1 MSCVNLSC
9 VDLNCDLG
17 ESFGAYRMGMD
28 EAVVPHVTSINVACG
43 YHAGDPLIMEKTMT
57 LAAKH
62 GVAVGAH
69 PGFPDLL
76 GFGRR
81 PMAVT
86 PEEAGAYVKY
96 QLGALMAFAKSHGLK
111 LQHVK
116 PHGALY
122 NMAAKDAKLA
132 RGIAQAVASVDKGI
146 YLMGLAGS
154 VMLEEAEKAGLP
166 VISEVFADRAY
177 NDDGSLVSRSLPGA
191 VIHDAAEAAARAV
204 KMAREN
210 KVVSINTTAKLQVV
224 LTKPKSMEEARGVAD
239 NLNQK
244 KTVILNL
251 ESVNGE
257 TARRV
262 LDFLSGVT
270 YANKATMRQVA
281 SDTFMITP
289 FNVDVNGDLLSELG
303 NNGYVFDK

>member
-1 MSCVNLSC
+1 MSCVNFSC

-17 ESFGAYRMGMD
+17 ESFGAYTIGMD

-43 YHAGDPLIMEKTMT
+43 YHAGDPLIMEKTMD
-57 LAAKH
+57 LAAKY

-81 PMAVT
+81 PMTVT

-96 QLGALMAFAKSHGLK
+96 QLGALMAFARSHGLR

-132 RGIAQAVASVDKGI
+132 RGIAQAVVGVDQDI

-177 NDDGSLVSRSLPGA
+177 NDDGSLVNRRLPGA
-191 VIHDAAEAAARAV
+191 VIHDADEAAARAV
-204 KMAREN
+204 KMAKEN
-210 KVVSINTTAKLQVV
+210 KVVSINGKVIDIKADSICVHGDN
-224 LTKPKSMEEARGVAD
+224 EAAIELV
-239 NLNQK
+239 K
-244 KTVILNL
+244 KIRAALAAEGIAVQN
-251 ESVNGE
+251 
-257 TARRV
+257 
-262 LDFLSGVT
+262 FLV
-270 YANKATMRQVA
+270 R
-281 SDTFMITP
+281 
-289 FNVDVNGDLLSELG
+289 
-303 NNGYVFDK
+303 